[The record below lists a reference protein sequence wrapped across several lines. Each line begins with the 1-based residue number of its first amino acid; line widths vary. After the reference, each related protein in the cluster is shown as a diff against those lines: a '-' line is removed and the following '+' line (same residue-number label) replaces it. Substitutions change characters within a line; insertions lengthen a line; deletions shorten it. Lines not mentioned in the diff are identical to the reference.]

1 MDAVQ
6 RVAFAELPV
15 QGDALTALQ
24 GRLAAVP
31 IVLTQAKANLTQGQG
46 EFVKLAIRDL
56 SQSDGVEERW
66 PFRKV
71 PPPGARG
78 WYGDFI
84 ERARHNSLSL
94 WLPPRELLP
103 L

>member
-1 MDAVQ
+1 LYVDAVQ
-6 RVAFAELPV
+6 RFAFAELPV

-24 GRLAAVP
+24 GRLATVP
-31 IVLTQAKANLTQGQG
+31 TILAQAKANLTQGQG

-78 WYGDFI
+78 WYADFI
-84 ERARHNSLSL
+84 ERAQNTTSRSL
-94 WLPPRELLP
+94 
-103 L
+103 